1 MGIDAIAADAYDCHY
16 SITRRHTGQA
26 MTGELGADIVE
37 RYNDSP
43 IAAAALP
50 ALTSVRPPYARIV
63 TEVLR
68 LIEIGPGNPT
78 HISLTPELVVRA
90 SSSNRLI

>member
-1 MGIDAIAADAYDCHY
+1 
-16 SITRRHTGQA
+16 

-78 HISLTPELVVRA
+78 HISPELVVRA

>member
-1 MGIDAIAADAYDCHY
+1 
-16 SITRRHTGQA
+16 

-43 IAAAALP
+43 IAAA

-78 HISLTPELVVRA
+78 HISLPPELVVRA

>member
-1 MGIDAIAADAYDCHY
+1 
-16 SITRRHTGQA
+16 

-50 ALTSVRPPYARIV
+50 TLTSVRPPY
-63 TEVLR
+63 
-68 LIEIGPGNPT
+68 
-78 HISLTPELVVRA
+78 ISLPPELVVRA

>member
-1 MGIDAIAADAYDCHY
+1 
-16 SITRRHTGQA
+16 

-68 LIEIGPGNPT
+68 RLIEIGPGNPT
-78 HISLTPELVVRA
+78 HISLPPELVVRA